1 MRIFDAQINIRQ
13 FIHPENS
20 PPLKQLH
27 SRNFQDIFVPFLSL
41 KKCIKKIFPKFNEI
55 NLMFIHAPWNP
66 NIKVLY
72 YTIDTG
78 PIYIGVPTMDS
89 VH

>member
-27 SRNFQDIFVPFLSL
+27 SRNFQVIFVPFLSL
-41 KKCIKKIFPKFNEI
+41 KKCIKKDFPKI
-55 NLMFIHAPWNP
+55 Q
-66 NIKVLY
+66 
-72 YTIDTG
+72 
-78 PIYIGVPTMDS
+78 
-89 VH
+89 